1 MCRHRRHNL
10 TPATWRNLGC
20 TNGTYPDGAA
30 GLKTSETSC
39 FELMGFPD
47 LDFFAFLAQT
57 QALVSAG
64 LWQKFTRYRLEDEAL
79 NARGHRVN
87 KAQNLASFGVNSR
100 FVFGFRISTKGR
112 SAFGASTPRGAGP
125 PLRLTRSYA

>member
-1 MCRHRRHNL
+1 
-10 TPATWRNLGC
+10 
-20 TNGTYPDGAA
+20 
-30 GLKTSETSC
+30 LKTSETSG

-87 KAQNLASFGVNSR
+87 DAKNLTRFGVNSR

-112 SAFGASTPRGAGP
+112 RAFGASTPRGAGP
-125 PLRLTRSYA
+125 PLRLTRSYAR

>member
-1 MCRHRRHNL
+1 
-10 TPATWRNLGC
+10 
-20 TNGTYPDGAA
+20 
-30 GLKTSETSC
+30 LKTSEASG

-57 QALVSAG
+57 QTLVSAG

-87 KAQNLASFGVNSR
+87 NAKNLARFGVNSR

-112 SAFGASTPRGAGP
+112 CATGISAPRTAGP
-125 PLRLTRSYA
+125 P